1 LHQADV
7 PRPGRGKKL
16 RIAVAIRDDPASFER
31 DESLGAGWDIP
42 GVGVFERN
50 PRSRVTDD
58 HWALLRLRSQCD
70 RGMAGLVY
78 PDGKSVLD
86 QPLLL
91 LDAFA
96 VIGAAEADLRKAKD

>member
-1 LHQADV
+1 
-7 PRPGRGKKL
+7 
-16 RIAVAIRDDPASFER
+16 
-31 DESLGAGWDIP
+31 
-42 GVGVFERN
+42 
-50 PRSRVTDD
+50 
-58 HWALLRLRSQCD
+58 
-70 RGMAGLVY
+70 MAGLVY